1 MSRCDCATHLS
12 KATQVS
18 PISSTAAVTRTSVQR
33 EATLAAGAA
42 ASLATALVWLGPPG
56 SDLAEHAY
64 QRTLFLNDGF
74 ALWNNFWYAGR
85 YSFVTYSV
93 LYYPLAALLGIR
105 LLAVATV
112 STAAL
117 AFAVVVSRQWG
128 PTARWSSRTFAVV
141 WCGIVFSAA
150 FPFALGA
157 ALALL
162 SIWALQTRRS
172 WRFAVLAALTL
183 AASPL
188 AFLLLTLLLAAFGI
202 ARSEERRTLLAPA
215 LTIAAFGVVEIALWR
230 AFPGTGQYP
239 FSWQELLAA
248 LVFCFLGLAMS
259 WRVERARP
267 LWWMFVVYLGAVLAA
282 FAIPS
287 AVGENVL
294 RIRYAAI
301 PIAVLT
307 LSLRRW
313 RPLPV
318 ALAVLGLAVTWNVTP
333 PLFGYLHARS
343 DTTTHRSY
351 WTPAIGFLRGHL
363 SPSYRVEVVDTT
375 GHWAAAYLAEAHIPI
390 ARGGYRQDDFPQ
402 NELLYDDLLGPKAYG
417 AWLRGL
423 GVRYVVLSSAPADYS
438 ARAEAALLRSG
449 RSGLWRV
456 LETPRLTIFAV
467 PRPQPILTG
476 PAPGRV
482 VQLTGT
488 RVLLDLPRAGDYR
501 LAVRFSPYWRAP
513 NACLLR
519 RKDGMTT
526 VSATRP
532 GPLQLSFHVGAAS
545 ALATAV
551 TGGRDRVCDDD

>member
-1 MSRCDCATHLS
+1 
-12 KATQVS
+12 
-18 PISSTAAVTRTSVQR
+18 VTRTSVVQR

-42 ASLATALVWLGPPG
+42 ASLAAALVWLGPPG

-85 YSFVTYSV
+85 YSFVTYST

-141 WCGIVFSAA
+141 WSGIVFSAA

-162 SIWALQTRRS
+162 SIWALQARRS

-202 ARSEERRTLLAPA
+202 ARWEERRALLAPA
-215 LTIAAFGVVEIALWR
+215 LTIAAFGVVEVALWR
-230 AFPGTGQYP
+230 AFPGSGQYP

-248 LVFCFLGLAMS
+248 LVFCTLGIALS
-259 WRVERARP
+259 WRVEKAGP
-267 LWWMFVVYLGAVLAA
+267 LWWMYVVYLFAVLAA

-301 PIAVLT
+301 PLAVLT

-318 ALAVLGLAVTWNVTP
+318 ALGVLALAVTWNVTP
-333 PLFGYLHARS
+333 VLFGYLHARS
-343 DTTTHRSY
+343 DPATHRAY

-402 NELLYDDLLGPKAYG
+402 NELLYDDALGSKAYG
-417 AWLRGL
+417 AWLRRL
-423 GVRYVVLSSAPADYS
+423 GVRYVVLTSAPADYS

-456 LETPRLTIFAV
+456 FETPRLTIFAV

-476 PAPGRV
+476 PGGGRV
-482 VQLTGT
+482 VQLTAT

-501 LAVRFSPYWRAP
+501 LAVRFSPYWQAP
-513 NACLLR
+513 GACLIR
-519 RKDGMTT
+519 REDGMTT
-526 VSATRP
+526 ISATRP
-532 GPLQLSFHVGAAS
+532 GRVQLSFHVGAAS
-545 ALATAV
+545 ALATVVVGA
-551 TGGRDRVCDDD
+551 RDRICDD

>member
-1 MSRCDCATHLS
+1 
-12 KATQVS
+12 
-18 PISSTAAVTRTSVQR
+18 VTRTPVQR

-42 ASLATALVWLGPPG
+42 ASLAAALVWLGPPG

-85 YSFVTYSV
+85 YSFATYSV

-162 SIWALQTRRS
+162 SIWALQARRS

-188 AFLLLTLLLAAFGI
+188 AFLLLTLLLAGFGI
-202 ARSEERRTLLAPA
+202 ARWEERRALVVPA
-215 LTIAAFGVVEIALWR
+215 LTIAAFGLIELALWR
-230 AFPGTGQYP
+230 AFPGSGHYP
-239 FSWQELLAA
+239 FSWQELLCA
-248 LVFCFLGLAMS
+248 LAFCTLGIALS
-259 WRVERARP
+259 WRVERAGP
-267 LWWMFVVYLGAVLAA
+267 LWWMYWVYLVACLGS

-318 ALAVLGLAVTWNVTP
+318 ALAVLALAVTWNVTP

-343 DTTTHRSY
+343 DTATHRAY
-351 WTPAIGFLRGHL
+351 WTPAIAFLRGHL
-363 SPSYRVEVVDTT
+363 TPSYRVEVVDTS
-375 GHWAAAYLAEAHIPI
+375 GHWAAAYLAEEHIPI

-402 NELLYDDLLGPKAYG
+402 NELLYDSPGATAYG
-417 AWLRGL
+417 AWLRRL
-423 GVRYVVLSSAPADYS
+423 GVRYVVLTTAPTDYS
-438 ARAEAALLRSG
+438 SRDEARLLRSG
-449 RSGLWRV
+449 RSGLREV
-456 LETPRLTIFAV
+456 FATSTLRIFEV
-467 PRPQPILTG
+467 PQPQPILG
-476 PAPGRV
+476 GGRILR
-482 VQLTGT
+482 LTAT
-488 RVLLDLPRAGDYR
+488 RIALELPRAGSYR
-501 LAVRFSPYWRAP
+501 LAVRYSPYWRVE
-513 NACLLR
+513 NACLSR
-519 RKDGMTT
+519 RPDGMTN
-526 VSATRP
+526 VVAGSP
-532 GPLQLSFHVGAAS
+532 GRYELRFHVSPAR

-551 TGGRDRVCDDD
+551 VGARSQVCDTG